1 MWTSF
6 IGFMASG
13 KSSVTSHLQS
23 VTSRPAASVDSLVTQ
38 RTGLSIPQIFQ
49 TAGEPGFRE
58 LELAV
63 LQELDPERP
72 LVVDTGG
79 GIVEIPEAVA
89 LLRGRGVVI
98 WLDAPWEIFR
108 QRLRTGNTGSR
119 PLVDKLGWAG
129 LEELFQKRRR
139 LYAAAADFRISG
151 KNRTVA
157 ELSRI
162 AMLRSLIWE
171 RRQEGKRR

>member
-13 KSSVTSHLQS
+13 KSSVTGHLQAA
-23 VTSRPAASVDSLVTQ
+23 TRRPAVSVDTLVAE
-38 RTGLSIPQIFQ
+38 RAGLSIPRIFQ
-49 TAGEPGFRE
+49 TEGEARFRE
-58 LELAV
+58 LELEA
-63 LQELDPERP
+63 LASLEADRH

-79 GIVEIPEAVA
+79 GIVETPAAVD
-89 LLRGRGVVI
+89 LLRSRGVII

-108 QRLRTGNTGSR
+108 QRLRESETEER
-119 PLVDKLGWAG
+119 PLIGRLGWAG
-129 LEELFQKRRR
+129 LEDLFHKRRR

-151 KNRTVA
+151 KGRTIA
-157 ELSRI
+157 ELART

-171 RRQEGKRR
+171 RRQEGKR

>member
-23 VTSRPAASVDSLVTQ
+23 VTSRPLASVDHLVAQ
-38 RTGLSIPQIFQ
+38 RSGLSIPQIFQ
-49 TAGEPGFRE
+49 TQGESRFRE
-58 LELAV
+58 MELEV
-63 LQELDPERP
+63 LRELDGERP

-79 GIVEIPEAVA
+79 GIVETPAAVE
-89 LLRGRGVVI
+89 LLRHRGVII
-98 WLDAPWEIFR
+98 WLDAPWEVFR
-108 QRLRTGNTGSR
+108 QRLRTGEPGSR
-119 PLVDKLGWAG
+119 PLVDRLGWAG
-129 LEELFQKRRR
+129 LEELFQNRRR

-171 RRQEGKRR
+171 RRQEGKGR